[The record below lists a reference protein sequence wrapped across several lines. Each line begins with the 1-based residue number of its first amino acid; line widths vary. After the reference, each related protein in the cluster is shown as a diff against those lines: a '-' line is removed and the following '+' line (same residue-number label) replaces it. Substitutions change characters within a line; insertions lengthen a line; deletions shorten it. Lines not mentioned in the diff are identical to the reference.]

1 MSEALEKVSDAYVPA
16 APLTHKVSLAI
27 ARYTAAV
34 CDNHT
39 SLMGS
44 PSNFPAFVEKQARL
58 HLALVNEVIALC
70 KEGL

>member
-1 MSEALEKVSDAYVPA
+1 MNEALEKVSEPCASA
-16 APLTHKVSLAI
+16 ALTHKVSLAI

-34 CDNHT
+34 CENHT
-39 SLMGS
+39 SLLPNG
-44 PSNFPAFVEKQARL
+44 SNFPAFVEKQARL